1 MAFAMSLKLY
11 LVSCDLLRASGYE
24 SLKERLR
31 SLEARQVME
40 SQWVLRSSFTA
51 AELKEIFRQMIDERD
66 RILVTEVGAE
76 WASRRAL
83 ANLGEA

>member
-1 MAFAMSLKLY
+1 MSLKLY
-11 LVSCDLLRASGYE
+11 LVSCDLNRAGGYE
-24 SLKERLR
+24 SFKERMR

-51 AELKEIFRQMIDERD
+51 GQLKEIFRQLIDDAD
-66 RILVTEVGAE
+66 RILVTEVGGE

-83 ANLGEA
+83 VNLGDT